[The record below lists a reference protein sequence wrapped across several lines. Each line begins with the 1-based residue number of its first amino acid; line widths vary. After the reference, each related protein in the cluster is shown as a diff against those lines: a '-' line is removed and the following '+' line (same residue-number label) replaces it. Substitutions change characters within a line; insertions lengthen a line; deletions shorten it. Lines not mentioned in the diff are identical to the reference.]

1 MKEYAIKVK
10 NLGKSFGMKGYQL
23 KQICFSVEKHQFAT
37 ILGPSGCGK
46 TVLMNLLCGI
56 EQPTEGEIEY
66 NGTTFIKGVP
76 ANFRKNLGF
85 AFQDNNLMAWRTVEE
100 NLWFPMEIFN
110 LKKEMNIKERADQV
124 LELVGLQN
132 FKKSYPNELSG
143 GMKQRVGFARA
154 LMHDPG
160 ILLLDQP
167 FGALDAITRKMLNY
181 DLLNIWKQTRK
192 TIVMV
197 TNNVEEAL
205 LLSSKAIFMKKNPG
219 VIDREIEIPIPEEQR
234 GIGVAD
240 WEGYEDLKAVM
251 DAQVRALDIKV
262 SGKEIVI

>member
-1 MKEYAIKVK
+1 MEGYAIKVT
-10 NLGKSFGMKGYQL
+10 NLEKRFGTGGYRIEG
-23 KQICFSVEKHQFAT
+23 ICLAVEKQQFVT

-56 EQPTEGEIEY
+56 EQPTGGTIEY
-66 NGTTFIKGVP
+66 NGQVFPRGVP
-76 ANFRKNLGF
+76 AKFRKNLGF

-100 NLWFPMEIFN
+100 NLQFPMEIFK
-110 LKKEMNIKERADQV
+110 LGKKADWKTRTDEV
-124 LELVGLQN
+124 LELVGLQK
-132 FKKSYPNELSG
+132 FKKSYPHELSG
-143 GMKQRVGFARA
+143 GMKQRVSFARA
-154 LMHDPG
+154 LMHDPD

-219 VIDREIEIPIPEEQR
+219 VIGREIAIPIPIEQR
-234 GIGVAD
+234 NAD
-240 WEGYEDLKAVM
+240 IALWTGYEELKAVM
-251 DAQVRALDIKV
+251 DAQVRELDIKV
-262 SGKEIVI
+262 SGNELVV